1 MSTSYDADL
10 YAWTK
15 EQGNAL
21 RRRAANEIDWENVA
35 EEIESMGRS
44 DRREIESRL
53 EILLIHL
60 LKWFYQPDQQRKSW
74 TASIDAARIRIARIV
89 RDSPSLKAYPGE
101 ALADA
106 YRFALLDRDINYL
119 DSRDVPKVCPW
130 TIQQV
135 LDTDF
140 LP

>member
-1 MSTSYDADL
+1 MSGYEADL
-10 YAWTK
+10 YEWTK
-15 EQGNAL
+15 TQADAL

-60 LKWFYQPDQQRKSW
+60 LKWRYQPDQQSKSW
-74 TASIDAARIRIARIV
+74 TASIDEARSRIARIV

-119 DSRDVPKVCPW
+119 DSRAVPKVCPW
-130 TIQQV
+130 AIEEV
-135 LDTDF
+135 MDENF